1 MTSGTTR
8 RSFLVGGL
16 STAGMAFSGGAY
28 ADATRLAVY
37 FSHGTLSFEAAAQFC
52 DIATTA
58 AGGALSIEPDAAHS
72 LMPPLNAIA
81 RSSPLA
87 YYHAP
92 SASEPL
98 FRLSVL
104 PMLTSSLEEAETL
117 LRIARPYYSAA
128 LARHGQVLLA
138 AQPWRPGTLW
148 SRRTVRAAAD
158 ITGQA
163 FNVPFNTEGWP
174 SLYSTEGWDRLL
186 ERLGATF
193 APASADLLLVPGT
206 SGARYALTHKNVAE
220 VFVAAQLDFMTASRD
235 FLASLP
241 VAQQQQLLAA
251 AQKWE
256 AARWRS
262 IRELILLDQ
271 DDAAAAG
278 VTIVTD
284 PPKVLMDALRAAAEP
299 GIQSWL
305 QSAGADGTEIVTSY
319 RRAIGRG

>member
-1 MTSGTTR
+1 
-8 RSFLVGGL
+8 
-16 STAGMAFSGGAY
+16 
-28 ADATRLAVY
+28 
-37 FSHGTLSFEAAAQFC
+37 
-52 DIATTA
+52 
-58 AGGALSIEPDAAHS
+58 
-72 LMPPLNAIA
+72 
-81 RSSPLA
+81 
-87 YYHAP
+87 
-92 SASEPL
+92 
-98 FRLSVL
+98 
-104 PMLTSSLEEAETL
+104 MLTSSLEQAETL
-117 LRIARPYYSAA
+117 LRVARPYYAAA

-174 SLYSTEGWDRLL
+174 SPYSTEGWDVLL

-193 APASADLLLVPGT
+193 APASADLLLVPGP

-220 VFVAAQLDFMTASRD
+220 VFVAAQLDFLTADRD

-241 VAQQQQLLAA
+241 DAQQHLLLAA

-256 AARWRS
+256 AARWRFV
-262 IRELILLDQ
+262 RELILLDQ
-271 DDAAAAG
+271 DDAAAGG

-299 GIQSWL
+299 GLQGWL
-305 QSAGADGTEIVTSY
+305 QSAGADGAEIVTSY
-319 RRAIGRG
+319 RRAVGRD